1 MHTAGEVS
9 DVRNWIQFGR
19 NCRRRIGLL
28 GKTGQ
33 KAAKLYIEIKSDWLL
48 DCFSLVMKLPGLC
61 FVCFL
66 TLTEILRRL
75 KIILIYAS

>member
-1 MHTAGEVS
+1 MRFPTYVTGFSLAEIADGGS
-9 DVRNWIQFGR
+9 DCWVRR
-19 NCRRRIGLL
+19 AS
-28 GKTGQ
+28 
-33 KAAKLYIEIKSDWLL
+33 KAAKLNTEIESDWLL

-75 KIILIYAS
+75 KIMLIYAS